1 MGPHSYCERGIM
13 NYGSTLLLIYFI
25 TTTAFAKIV
34 INKVVVRIPKPND
47 IGLIFDLTVVN
58 SPCNDRET
66 LEFRIHSDATCSVN
80 VTENEIMKNAGRVV
94 GGNFGHIVAGAAEVV
109 SLIWPTIS
117 LYNRV
122 GKCPIVVT
130 SKNARGVEEHH
141 KHAIH
146 FDTRFTTLDPD
157 CHTLRKRP
165 DYKDCKNW
173 DKEYLNNCTPV
184 NCQERYF
191 GQRSFYNKTTEHCD
205 PVPRCDKPNMHYDYY
220 NNECLIPEKFFTEE
234 DKKKILSG
242 DFINECEEEE
252 QEMKQNEKKA
262 KKRNQSTKYRK
273 EQQQQQ
279 QQQPQHG
286 SAKREADIFD
296 EEFNFFPQSH
306 FIDPDN
312 SAQNPQ
318 PTVSV
323 KTDNG
328 YIPYWLKGILEG
340 LVVVGAIII
349 LQVLATVAIYV
360 LICFVIFLIVTW
372 ISRRQIKCHRET
384 TCLLRSPAPSEG
396 TEEPLIT
403 PSSLL
408 SQRN

>member
-1 MGPHSYCERGIM
+1 M
-13 NYGSTLLLIYFI
+13 NCGSILLLTYFI

-242 DFINECEEEE
+242 DFRKECEEEE
-252 QEMKQNEKKA
+252 QEMKQKEKKG
-262 KKRNQSTKYRK
+262 KKQKQSAKYRK

-279 QQQPQHG
+279 QQKQKEK
-286 SAKREADIFD
+286 SK
-296 EEFNFFPQSH
+296 
-306 FIDPDN
+306 
-312 SAQNPQ
+312 
-318 PTVSV
+318 
-323 KTDNG
+323 
-328 YIPYWLKGILEG
+328 
-340 LVVVGAIII
+340 
-349 LQVLATVAIYV
+349 
-360 LICFVIFLIVTW
+360 
-372 ISRRQIKCHRET
+372 
-384 TCLLRSPAPSEG
+384 PAPSHF
-396 TEEPLIT
+396 
-403 PSSLL
+403 PS
-408 SQRN
+408 N